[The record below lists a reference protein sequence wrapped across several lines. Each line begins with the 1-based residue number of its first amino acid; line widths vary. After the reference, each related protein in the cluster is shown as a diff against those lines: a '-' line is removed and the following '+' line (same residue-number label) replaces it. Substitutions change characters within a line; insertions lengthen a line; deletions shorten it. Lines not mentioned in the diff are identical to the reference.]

1 MEIFVPFEIAK
12 KLKEKGFREKCM
24 WHYYDDTKDIY
35 KSSSPQC
42 YNYGGN
48 TSDAPTISQ
57 VLKWLRD
64 EKYIHIII
72 DFFTY
77 IDTNKTYWYYS
88 VKDIKDGVSYTN
100 YMYKGKKSYEN
111 SALAGI
117 EYVLDLI

>member
-1 MEIFVPFEIAK
+1 MEDIVPFEIAK